1 MKTYTILE
9 IADELI
15 TTKSRVSRSISKL
28 KFKAN
33 NENERIHKNSPKNY
47 SSSVKELVMIDLM
60 SVTERSVA
68 QQSALQ
74 ERINKVK
81 SDKATYKTLKEDVKE
96 KAQQSAPTLKAERF
110 EAQQEIIDVLKTQL
124 NKANDEKENLLRL
137 LDQQQRLSL
146 HDRNKIE
153 LLETEVKKNTKEE
166 INESENAVVK
176 KSRWYNAWKRNK

>member
-1 MKTYTILE
+1 MKKYTILE

-28 KFKAN
+28 KLEAN

-81 SDKATYKTLKEDVKE
+81 SDKPTSKTTKEDIKD
-96 KAQQSAPTLKAERF
+96 KAQQSAPTSKAERF

-146 HDRNKIE
+146 HDRKKIE
-153 LLETEVKKNTKEE
+153 LLETEVEKKTEEE
-166 INESENAVVK
+166 INESDNVVIK
-176 KSRWYNAWKRNK
+176 KSRWYNFFKKRD